1 MLMSLSSFISPKKK
15 KKNVFVDL
23 LFSTPSQVHDPED
36 ERLQRAKG
44 KGQATNLLISRF
56 YRAVIVGFVE
66 IEFWIGGF
74 FFRKWLS
81 GYEISREVNSLL
93 NSFRQ
98 LRSVSTFCVGGT
110 LVDINAFHKCQLW
123 LSRGGTRQ
131 YWVNHTLIPLIQ
143 LRRISQPAC
152 DQMSKRSSSYFF
164 LLRLSPE
171 LARTFAK

>member
-1 MLMSLSSFISPKKK
+1 MSLSSFISPKKCFRRLAFFGPLPGPRPRRRK
-15 KKNVFVDL
+15 TSTREGKRASDEPAYFAL
-23 LFSTPSQVHDPED
+23 L
-36 ERLQRAKG
+36 
-44 KGQATNLLISRF
+44 SRCYCWF
-56 YRAVIVGFVE
+56 RGN
-66 IEFWIGGF
+66 WILNRWF

-81 GYEISREVNSLL
+81 GYEISWEVNSLL

-98 LRSVSTFCVGGT
+98 LRSASTFCVGGT

-123 LSRGGTRQ
+123 LSRVGTRR